1 MEKVNNL
8 TTEDAKS
15 IFTLN
20 QIIAGVEKL
29 KTFQWPKFSPEDKIE
44 DFTEKISKILTANLG
59 SFPSLVSPIPQ
70 EKVDFSIF
78 RAREVDKIK
87 NDQLFTEFS
96 YPPLSFTS
104 MGRCNFPNNPVF
116 YASNSPLVAMLEVLR
131 DSDFKDK
138 KLYLSSWS
146 IIPSKD
152 NFYFESF
159 LRSGLTEKSLY
170 NGFNSNLEQKIGE
183 TFKELVSQD
192 QILGMIEYLKFVDEQ
207 FISDE
212 TYSVSASLAH
222 RRLYVRGNFGSDMI
236 MYPSVQSKGNDA
248 NLAINPNFVENN
260 MRLNKVYIVSL
271 QDYDLNT
278 NKYTMTFH
286 RFGDVNKNSILWN
299 DDLTNENF
307 KNAIAKDFGKYEQT
321 R

>member
-1 MEKVNNL
+1 LKKVNDL
-8 TTEDAKS
+8 TPQDAKS
-15 IFTLN
+15 IFTFD

-29 KTFQWPKFSPEDKIE
+29 KTFQWPKFNQEESIE
-44 DFTEKISKILTANLG
+44 DFSEKINRILTANLG
-59 SFPSLVSPIPQ
+59 AFPSLVTPTPQ
-70 EKVDFSIF
+70 EKVNFSIF
-78 RAREVDKIK
+78 RAREVDQIK

-104 MGRCNFPNNPVF
+104 MGRCNFPNHPVF

-131 DSDFKDK
+131 EPDFMAK

-146 IIPSKD
+146 IIPNKD
-152 NFYFESF
+152 IFYFESF

-170 NGFNSNLEQKIGE
+170 NNFNINLEQRIGK
-183 TFKELVSQD
+183 TFKEFASQD
-192 QILGMIEYLKFVDEQ
+192 QILGIIEYLRFVDEQ

-222 RRLYVRGNFGSDMI
+222 RRLYAKGNFGSDMI

-260 MRLNKVYIVSL
+260 MRLNRVYIVSL
-271 QDYDLNT
+271 KDHDLQN
-278 NKYTMTFH
+278 NKYSMTFH
-286 RFGDVNKNSILWN
+286 RFGEVNKNSILWN
-299 DDLTNENF
+299 DDLTDENF
-307 KNAIAKDFGKYEQT
+307 KKAIAKDFG
-321 R
+321 RC